1 MTYEQAIRLLD
12 RVKDGQNF
20 PLPAINLALELTG
33 DIDETTA
40 RNHFQH
46 EWTSAQEVLQVRSDA
61 CA

>member
-12 RVKDGQNF
+12 RVKDGQGF

-33 DIDETTA
+33 DLDDATT

-46 EWTSAQEVLQVRSDA
+46 EWTPTEEVLQVRSNA

>member
-12 RVKDGQNF
+12 RVKDGQGF

-40 RNHFQH
+40 RNHYQH
-46 EWTSAQEVLQVRSDA
+46 QWTPAQEVLQVRPNASA
-61 CA
+61 